1 MSARPFLLALLL
13 AAAPAAAARPPS
25 RQEAPP
31 AVAPPDAP
39 DARGPLRADVRVL
52 VTTEGRFAAF
62 GEPAACAAGHVV
74 FHARLD
80 GGGDAIAGTS
90 GGAVTVVVETHQE
103 IVARGKR
110 GTIARL
116 GTRPTVDDRFYV
128 AFTTEFD
135 AGGRAVL
142 LARGFDGGNCAL
154 VADSTE
160 SFRDFGELAAIG
172 GGGEVAFHATIDPPG
187 HPDRVA
193 GGRGSFE
200 PEARR
205 QGDSLD
211 PPTRVTHDGRVKR
224 LENGLF
230 LDRGDALVTVARTT
244 GAASEALDVEDGFG
258 LADGGALAWR
268 GAPRVGR
275 WAVYVRTGG
284 TPRIVATSD
293 DTRVAFGVP
302 AVDVRGR
309 VAFSATRSDGDA
321 ELLVAPPGGRAEP
334 QLAAGSGYV
343 AIGDSVAL
351 DDGGGHVAFVGRR
364 ADGSQ
369 RLVLTGDARAPDGL
383 VTLLATGDPVGAR
396 RIASLRLGARAFLR
410 SDRLAVQLA
419 FDDGVEAIAL
429 LHLTR

>member
-1 MSARPFLLALLL
+1 MSARLFLFASLLL
-13 AAAPAAAARPPS
+13 SPQEAPPVAAPAA
-25 RQEAPP
+25 
-31 AVAPPDAP
+31 
-39 DARGPLRADVRVL
+39 RGSLRADVRVL

-62 GEPAACAAGHVV
+62 GEPAGCAAGHVV

-80 GGGDAIAGTS
+80 GGGDAIAATS

-110 GTIARL
+110 GTVATL
-116 GTRPTVDDRFYV
+116 GERPTVDDRFYV
-128 AFTTEFD
+128 AFTTVFD

-160 SFRDFGELAAIG
+160 SFRDFGELSAIG
-172 GGGEVAFHATIDPPG
+172 RGGEVAFHATLDPPG

-205 QGDSLD
+205 QGDLLD
-211 PPTRVTHDGRVKR
+211 PPTRVTHDGRIKR

-230 LDRGDALVTVARTT
+230 LDRGDEIVTVARTT
-244 GAASEALDVEDGFG
+244 GAAFDALDVEDGFG
-258 LADGGALAWR
+258 LADGTLAWR

-275 WAVYVRTGG
+275 WAVYVRASGA
-284 TPRIVATSD
+284 PRVVATSD
-293 DTRVAFGVP
+293 ELRTAFGAP
-302 AVDVRGR
+302 AVDGRGR
-309 VAFSATRSDGDA
+309 VAFSATRSDGNA

-334 QLAAGSGYV
+334 QVAADAGYV

-351 DDGGGHVAFVGRR
+351 DDGGGHVAFVGRS

-369 RLVLTGDARAPDGL
+369 QLVLTGDPRAPDGR
-383 VTLLATGDPVGAR
+383 VVLLASGDPVGAR
-396 RIASLRLGARAFLR
+396 KIASLRLGARAFLR
-410 SDRLAVQLA
+410 SDQLAVQLA
-419 FDDGVEAIAL
+419 FDDGIEAIAL
-429 LHLTR
+429 LHLVR